1 MKKIIYSEIVFI
13 ITLLMMR
20 SIGFSADVGTSGA
33 RFLRIGVGARP
44 AALGEAFSA
53 VADDVNAMH
62 WNPAGLGQI
71 EDSQASISHNT
82 WLTDISEQAVS
93 YARPSGRSD
102 SLGVGVRYMHMGKI
116 QSFDKDDIQLE
127 DSEAYSFAF
136 ILSGS
141 RKFTEKFYSGSNIK
155 LIQRKLDEESAMGVA
170 LDLGFLYKPGLLQLG
185 LAVQNIG
192 TAGAFISKADSLP
205 LNIKTGIAGWLFN
218 KKLIL
223 GLDFNMP
230 SDENSYA
237 GLGAEYSLGSIL
249 LLRAGYNMR
258 DNSGTGV
265 SLGFGVKSSGWLLD
279 FAYIPDKVFDY
290 TYRVSL
296 GVFPAVP
303 AAVSQKGPDKTK
315 VKQLYLKGLEAMEK
329 EKYADAMNIFTEV
342 LSLDP
347 SNKKA
352 LGKLEEANN
361 NLKKK

>member
-1 MKKIIYSEIVFI
+1 MKKIIYSEIIFA

-20 SIGFSADVGTSGA
+20 GIGFSADVGTSGA

-71 EDSQASISHNT
+71 EDSQASISHNA
-82 WLTDISEQAVS
+82 WLTDITEQAVS
-93 YARPSGRSD
+93 YARPSGKRD
-102 SLGVGVRYMHMGKI
+102 SLGVGVRYIHMGKI
-116 QSFDKDDIQLE
+116 KSFDIDDKPLN

-141 RKFTEKFYSGSNIK
+141 RKFSEKFYSGSNIK
-155 LIQRKLDEESAMGVA
+155 IIQRKLDKESALGVA

-185 LAVQNIG
+185 LTVQNLG
-192 TAGAFISKADSLP
+192 SGGVFIDEADSLP
-205 LNIKTGIAGWLFN
+205 VNIKTGIAGRLFE

-230 SDENSYA
+230 SDEDAYA
-237 GLGAEYSLGSIL
+237 GIGAEYSLGSIL

-258 DNSGTGV
+258 DSAGSGV

-279 FAYIPDKVFDY
+279 FAYIADNVFDY

-296 GVFPAVP
+296 GVFPGGSI
-303 AAVSQKGPDKTK
+303 AVSKKGPDKTK
-315 VKQLYLKGLEAMEK
+315 IKQLYLKGLEYMKK

-347 SNKKA
+347 SNKKSLA
-352 LGKLEEANN
+352 KLEEANN
-361 NLKKK
+361 KLKKK